1 MAMATKAKRFRICT
15 EGATTDGREI
25 TREWIEQMAATYDPK
40 VYGARINM
48 EHIKGYFPDS
58 AFRMYGDVTGV
69 YAEEVA
75 DGALKGKLA
84 LYADIDPTPDLVSM
98 VKARQKVYTSIEVNP
113 SFSDTGKAY
122 LIGLAV
128 TDSPASLGTEYLQFS
143 AKAQQNPLASRKQD
157 AGNLFTAAEETA
169 FEFEEEKP
177 AAPSLFSRVKQ
188 LLSSKSASDDARFKD
203 VHDAVEVVVEHVE
216 TGLKASDEKLSALET
231 AVTERLNALEKTAKD
246 DREQF
251 STLKGKL
258 EKSAPQNYTQRPVSS
273 GGGKGDAAHF
283 TDC

>member
-1 MAMATKAKRFRICT
+1 MAAKAKRFRICT

-25 TREWIEQMAATYDPK
+25 TRSWIEQMAATYDPK

-48 EHIKGYFPDS
+48 EHIKGYYPDS
-58 AFRMYGDVTGV
+58 PFRMYGDVTGV
-69 YAEEVA
+69 YAEEIA

-84 LYADIDPTPDLVSM
+84 LYADIDPTADLVSL

-143 AKAQQNPLASRKQD
+143 AKANQNPLAGRKQS
-157 AGNLFTAAEETA
+157 AENLFTAAEETV
-169 FEFEEEKP
+169 FEFEEIENR
-177 AAPSLFSRVKQ
+177 PSLVDRVKQ
-188 LLSSKSASDDARFKD
+188 AFSRKSASDDARFND
-203 VHDAVEVVVEHVE
+203 VHDAVAQVAEHVQA
-216 TGLKASDEKLSALET
+216 GLEQQDTKLSGL
-231 AVTERLNALEKTAKD
+231 VKRLDELEKTTAAD
-246 DREQF
+246 HNEF
-251 STLKGKL
+251 TELKGKL
-258 EKSAPQNYTQRPVSS
+258 EKEPAHTFGKRPQAT
-273 GGGKGDAAHF
+273 GGAGVDETV

>member
-1 MAMATKAKRFRICT
+1 MAKATKRFRICT

-25 TREWIEQMAATYDPK
+25 TRDWIEQMAATYDPK

-48 EHIKGYFPDS
+48 EHIKGYYPDS
-58 AFRMYGDVTGV
+58 PFRMYGDVTGV
-69 YAEEVA
+69 YAEEIA

-84 LYADIDPTPDLVSM
+84 LYADIDPTADLVSL

-143 AKAQQNPLASRKQD
+143 AKAQQNPLAGRKQD
-157 AGNLFTAAEETA
+157 AGNLFTVAEETA
-169 FEFEEEKP
+169 FEFEEDKP
-177 AAPSLFSRVKQ
+177 ATPSLFSRVKQ

-216 TGLKASDEKLSALET
+216 NGLQASDEKLSVLEKSL
-231 AVTERLNALEKTAKD
+231 TERLSALEKATAA

-251 STLKGKL
+251 SALKGKL

-273 GGGKGDAAHF
+273 GGGKGNAADI